1 MRLSQSAAPS
11 SRLPEA
17 HKSSAAKHSPA
28 MYQVLCLVPKTVRRK
43 RLPEMY
49 LQRPRH
55 SKFQVLISTPFP
67 CSEAN
72 LTLNLSPDTL
82 TALQKEPR
90 LSGRLWLLA
99 SSLGVTTEAEE
110 GSTKHGIS
118 QWSQVSQPTGISQSP
133 LEWKHRIALCVHV
146 CLTVQACVCTYMQ
159 RSRVDPGWH
168 FSGFHSPSETVSH
181 RPGTYRVD

>member
-1 MRLSQSAAPS
+1 
-11 SRLPEA
+11 
-17 HKSSAAKHSPA
+17 

-43 RLPEMY
+43 RLPETY

-90 LSGRLWLLA
+90 LFRRLWLLA
-99 SSLGVTTEAEE
+99 SSLGVATEAEE
-110 GSTKHGIS
+110 GSTKHGMS
-118 QWSQVSQPTGISQSP
+118 QWSQVSQPIGFLSH
-133 LEWKHRIALCVHV
+133 LWK
-146 CLTVQACVCTYMQ
+146 
-159 RSRVDPGWH
+159 RS
-168 FSGFHSPSETVSH
+168 TA
-181 RPGTYRVD
+181 